1 MPMTP
6 HDLVVEAKA
15 QIKEVST
22 GESQQML
29 GKRVIIDVRE
39 YDEYAAGHLPGAIN
53 IPRGIL
59 EFKIGMVPECANKNG
74 AFLIYCRTSGRA
86 YGRSRQGGFP
96 AKGQDDHHARAVAAG
111 RFRRPHC
118 PNPGRSAGE
127 GTGGSRSGGQ

>member
-1 MPMTP
+1 MAMTP

-15 QIKEVST
+15 QIKEVNTADAHSL
-22 GESQQML
+22 L

-59 EFKIGMVPECANKNG
+59 EFKIGMVPECANKDG

-86 YGRSRQGGFP
+86 ALSAVQLQKIGYTNVISMAGGFE
-96 AKGQDDHHARAVAAG
+96 AWNSEG
-111 RFRRPHC
+111 RPVEKPEPINF
-118 PNPGRSAGE
+118 E
-127 GTGGSRSGGQ
+127 